1 MVDLAEIIERFEGRR
16 IVVLGDLGVDCY
28 VETRPA
34 RLSREAPVMVL
45 RYERRRYQPGC
56 AANTVMNLRS
66 LGADAV
72 PIGIIGDDEA
82 GVALMAAFR
91 AEKIPVD
98 GIVVTGRSVIKIR
111 LMSGDYSRPQQQIL
125 RVDLEPDDPYEEDSM
140 LELIARA
147 GAAEGAEGIVVSD
160 YGYAAASPGLV
171 RAVRGVAPAA
181 PVCVDTRLNLGG
193 FDDVDLLTPNEWE
206 AGEYLGYRV
215 LSDADAERAAV
226 DLRERTGAGAV
237 LLTRGNKGMML
248 AEPGKL
254 HRLPI
259 AGSDEIVDPSG
270 AGDTVTAS
278 AALARVCGASYL
290 QAARIANYAAG
301 VSVMK
306 GGAQPVRAAELLEEV
321 PSG

>member
-1 MVDLAEIIERFEGRR
+1 MGDLAEIVGRFSGRR
-16 IVVLGDLGVDCY
+16 VVVLGDLGVDCY

-45 RYERRRYQPGC
+45 RYERRRYSPGC
-56 AANTVMNLRS
+56 AANTVMNLRA
-66 LGADAV
+66 LGADV
-72 PIGIIGDDEA
+72 TPIGIVGDDEA
-82 GVALMAAFR
+82 GVALLAAFR
-91 AEKIPVD
+91 AENIPVE

-111 LMSGDYSRPQQQIL
+111 LMSGDYSRPQQQII

-147 GAAEGAEGIVVSD
+147 GVAEEAEGIVVSD

-171 RAVRGVAPAA
+171 RAVREVVPAV
-181 PVCVDTRLNLGG
+181 PVSVDTRLNLGG
-193 FDDVDLLTPNEWE
+193 FDEVDLLTPNEWE
-206 AGEYLGYRV
+206 AGEYLGYRI
-215 LSDADAERAAV
+215 LTDMDAEKAAA
-226 DLRERTGAGAV
+226 DLRQRTGAGAV
-237 LLTRGNKGMML
+237 LLTRGNRGIVL
-248 AEPGKL
+248 AEEGKL

-270 AGDTVTAS
+270 AGDTVTAA
-278 AALARVCGASYL
+278 AALGRVCGASYL

-306 GGAQPVRAAELLEEV
+306 SGAQPVQASELLEEM
-321 PSG
+321 PGG